1 MFQLLQQPPC
11 EHRATPGWP
20 RRAVLC
26 AGLLGGCTLAPDQ
39 DHNGTDAPT
48 SSALPRPPRTAWV
61 FSSGGPRALV
71 HVGVIKALDE
81 LGLVPDLIVG
91 SSAGALMAVLRG
103 AGMSARAIEDVALDF
118 YPWQLARL
126 TAPPWG
132 DGPWLGGGGIADL
145 VRQHLSTPQGIA
157 GMHAPPLERLPVM
170 VGCVSQRLADRAAVV
185 FTRGDA
191 ALAVQ
196 AACAIEGQFTPLR
209 IRGQRYADAD
219 LVQPLP
225 VRVARQLGATRV
237 LAVDASAHED
247 KAPADAASYRAA
259 DLRKRE
265 LTRPDARAADVLLHP
280 DFGYWAG
287 MSRAYRE
294 RAIAAGYRDA
304 MASEKA
310 LRALHAA

>member
-1 MFQLLQQPPC
+1 MFQLLQQPSC
-11 EHRATPGWP
+11 EPRTTRGLP

-26 AGLLGGCTLAPDQ
+26 AALLGGCTLAPDA
-39 DHNGTDAPT
+39 DHDGADAPASGT
-48 SSALPRPPRTAWV
+48 LPRAPRTAWV

-71 HVGVIKALDE
+71 HVGVLKALDE
-81 LGLVPDLIVG
+81 LELAPDLIVG

-103 AGMSARAIEDVALDF
+103 AGMPALAIEEMALDVL
-118 YPWQLARL
+118 PWQLARL
-126 TAPPWG
+126 TALPWG
-132 DGPWLGGGGIADL
+132 DGPWLSGSGIADL
-145 VRQHLSTPQGIA
+145 VRQHVRAPHGLA
-157 GMHAPPLERLPVM
+157 GMRPPPLEQLPVM
-170 VGCVSQRLADRAAVV
+170 VGCVAQRLADRAAVV

-196 AACAIEGQFTPLR
+196 AASAVEGQFTPVR

-247 KAPADAASYRAA
+247 KAPPDAASYRAA

-265 LTRPDARAADVLLHP
+265 LTRPDAQAADVLLHP

-294 RAIAAGYRDA
+294 RCIAAGYREA
-304 MASEKA
+304 MASAGA
-310 LRALHAA
+310 LRALHAR